1 MKGRITPGESA
12 KSIPSKSL
20 FIRSALASD
29 LRAPSPLPLPEHS
42 ASFNHRNAHF
52 DQCPR
57 LTVYAYHRMA
67 VIVPRGVGL
76 DRLAGSRLYLSYS
89 ATAGYRVNSERT

>member
-1 MKGRITPGESA
+1 MPT
-12 KSIPSKSL
+12 
-20 FIRSALASD
+20 
-29 LRAPSPLPLPEHS
+29 
-42 ASFNHRNAHF
+42 F

-89 ATAGYRVNSERT
+89 ATAGYRVNSERTRRGSMREKDNRRRGKYGLLRKPKQLLCRAFLNC